1 MDGGSMPTRKNWPLR
16 LYAGYTFPARAAMDD
31 GRMEGMKSKDLDVMK
46 VLYLGIFALLVFAL
60 PSPAQGPGDN
70 LKAFLDLGAPQLRAK
85 TQEIIS
91 GSMNFTEAEG
101 KVFWPL
107 YKEYDREWGAITDRS
122 IALIKD
128 YQANVKNLSDAKA
141 KELAEKVFEISE
153 QKDALNRKYYG
164 KFIEVLSPRRVFQF
178 FQLSHRIDT
187 LVNLKIASILPMIGE
202 DW

>member
-1 MDGGSMPTRKNWPLR
+1 MNGRIESMKR
-16 LYAGYTFPARAAMDD
+16 
-31 GRMEGMKSKDLDVMK
+31 DLFKKMMVICMGLFT
-46 VLYLGIFALLVFAL
+46 VFLFAL
-60 PSPAQGPGDN
+60 PSTTPAQGPGDN

-153 QKDALNRKYYG
+153 QKGALNRKYYK
-164 KFIEVLSPRRVFQF
+164 KFIEVLSPGGCFSF
-178 FQLSHRIDT
+178 SSSSHRIGH
-187 LVNLKIASILPMIGE
+187 AG
-202 DW
+202 